1 MTVRL
6 FDMEVA
12 DPHTKVLVVGTTSDY
27 IDWIRQARPGA
38 ALFLTDPDIR
48 KKAKEPCPGNREEI
62 RCPIKDIKAVQ
73 EALANH
79 LKAFDIELAGIACF
93 DCESMETAAV
103 LAARWA
109 LPYPELTAVKNCRD
123 KYLCKQ
129 LWQGH
134 QIPCPQTLP
143 VTDKAE
149 LMAFL
154 ETAPQGL
161 VLKPFCG
168 SGSELVFKCRT
179 RRECSDAFDIITT
192 GLKQRS
198 ANPLFRATDAGDFQM
213 LAEEWIPGPE
223 FSCDFLLEN
232 GKAVILRK
240 TRKIKMDNRPFG
252 TISGYALCTHTSRG
266 ADQDRA
272 FTPDSHDSLADLF
285 SRAAKALGI
294 HTGICMV
301 DFIMKGNT
309 PVLIEMT
316 PRPGGDCLPFLLREA
331 GNLDMLGLTIDAAA
345 GTPWKHEKL
354 VPYTPLVAYRIHAR
368 KGGVLKRINTD
379 ALAED
384 KRVKKI
390 HLIHAA
396 GHMVTMPPMDYDSWL
411 LGHMILEPD
420 RTTYL
425 ETECLLLSKRID
437 IEMGIELEKAC

>member
-1 MTVRL
+1 MMDMMRDNMTVRL
-6 FDMEVA
+6 FDMEISNSCK
-12 DPHTKVLVVGTTSDY
+12 KVLVVGTTSDY
-27 IDWIRQARPGA
+27 IDWIRRTRPEA

-62 RCPIKDIKAVQ
+62 LCPVTDIKAVQ
-73 EALANH
+73 EALTNH
-79 LKAFDIELAGIACF
+79 LKTFGIELAGIACF

-103 LAARWA
+103 LAARWG
-109 LPYPELTAVKNCRD
+109 LPYPGLTAVKNCRD

-129 LWQGH
+129 LWQSH

-149 LMAFL
+149 VMAFL

-179 RRECSDAFDIITT
+179 RRECSAAFDIITT

-198 ANPLFRATDAGDFQM
+198 GNPLFRATDTGAFRM

-223 FSCDFLLEN
+223 FSCDFLLER

-252 TISGYALCTHTSRG
+252 TISGYALCTHTSQG
-266 ADQDRA
+266 ADQGRA
-272 FTPDSHDSLADLF
+272 CNHYSHDTLADLF
-285 SRAAKALGI
+285 SKAAGALGI

-309 PVLIEMT
+309 PVLIEMA
-316 PRPGGDCLPFLLREA
+316 PRPGGDCLPFLLKEA
-331 GNLDMLGLTIDAAA
+331 GNLDMPGLTIDAAA
-345 GTPWKHEKL
+345 GTPLEARKNS
-354 VPYTPLVAYRIHAR
+354 AIHAVGCLSHPCPQR
-368 KGGVLKRINTD
+368 RRFKTD
-379 ALAED
+379 QY
-384 KRVKKI
+384 RC
-390 HLIHAA
+390 A
-396 GHMVTMPPMDYDSWL
+396 GWRQTSENDPSDPCGRS
-411 LGHMILEPD
+411 
-420 RTTYL
+420 
-425 ETECLLLSKRID
+425 
-437 IEMGIELEKAC
+437 